1 MFKLQ
6 IDILCACILLV
17 FHGSAVES
25 QDYMR
30 TEYNQCDQFCLAQI
44 SQIQNKLNTIE
55 GRLSDKETEKQIKLD
70 AQLLQRELDLL
81 NESSKKIITQEDFEA
96 ALQRKTEEIQS
107 KMESDI
113 LALEKRFE
121 SKMQIL
127 QARLEDQG
135 IQDRSKNLP
144 DKFSEN
150 SSKILNEEYVLIGG
164 KYYFIERNIKL
175 DHNAAAK
182 KCCQRGGY
190 LVTIQSEEEL
200 NSLQGKLKF
209 NDEYWVDSNN
219 QNKKNS
225 WGTFVSWSKKK
236 IGLQD
241 CCYVKNKAFYESSCS
256 KEMFFI
262 CQYH

>member
-1 MFKLQ
+1 M
-6 IDILCACILLV
+6 
-17 FHGSAVES
+17 
-25 QDYMR
+25 
-30 TEYNQCDQFCLAQI
+30 
-44 SQIQNKLNTIE
+44 LN
-55 GRLSDKETEKQIKLD
+55 RLSDKETEKQIRLD

-81 NESSKKIITQEDFEA
+81 NKPSKKIITQEDFEA

-107 KMESDI
+107 KMNSDL

-190 LVTIQSEEEL
+190 LVTIQTEEEL

-209 NDEYWVDSNN
+209 NEEYWVDSNN
-219 QNKKNS
+219 QNKKNY
-225 WGTFVSWSKKK
+225 WGTFVSWSKNK

-241 CCYVKNKAFYESSCS
+241 CCYVKNKAFCESSCS

-262 CQYH
+262 CQNQ